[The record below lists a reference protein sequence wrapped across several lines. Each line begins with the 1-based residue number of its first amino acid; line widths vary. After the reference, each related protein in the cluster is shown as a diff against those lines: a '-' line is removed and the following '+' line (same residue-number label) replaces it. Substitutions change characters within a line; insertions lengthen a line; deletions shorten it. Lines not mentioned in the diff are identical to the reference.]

1 MNTQHKNLK
10 FLWLAL
16 FAVLT
21 LFIGARWNFPLAA
34 WLAPVFAIRFYRD
47 GEVGGRAFLWL
58 WLGDAG
64 RFVRSTG
71 CCMDKAEINYFA
83 GRPCPITLSRH
94 TRVGCRNWPTTVL
107 F

>member
-34 WLAPVFAIRFYRD
+34 WLAPVFAIPFI
-47 GEVGGRAFLWL
+47 AT
-58 WLGDAG
+58 
-64 RFVRSTG
+64 VR
-71 CCMDKAEINYFA
+71 
-83 GRPCPITLSRH
+83 
-94 TRVGCRNWPTTVL
+94 
-107 F
+107 